1 MQIDKSG
8 QDTCTIPRSNAE
20 QLEIL
25 RQALAK
31 IRFGAIQLTELA
43 RILEHQRGK
52 RGANE
57 IKSTMDDIK
66 TMFERIV
73 QFSEQTK
80 DNGKFE

>member
-31 IRFGAIQLTELA
+31 IRFGAIQLTVHE
-43 RILEHQRGK
+43 GK
-52 RGANE
+52 LVQ
-57 IKSTMDDIK
+57 MDVTEKRRFQI
-66 TMFERIV
+66 
-73 QFSEQTK
+73 
-80 DNGKFE
+80 